1 MLAHESPEPF
11 SLIGGPLH
19 QLGRRLGLVRGTNT
33 VAVGL
38 VLGVGLWLVIVVL
51 AFVDGITDRLFD
63 MSVVAAHARL
73 LLVIPL
79 FFMCESWIGPRMTTF
94 IATIARTGV
103 VPPAAKPPRWTPR
116 WRAPIGG

>member
-1 MLAHESPEPF
+1 
-11 SLIGGPLH
+11 
-19 QLGRRLGLVRGTNT
+19 VRGTNT

-51 AFVDGITDRLFD
+51 AFVQGVTDRLFD
-63 MSVVAAHARL
+63 LSVVAAHARL

-79 FFMCESWIGPRMTTF
+79 FFMCESWIGPRMTAF

-103 VPPAAKPPRWTPR
+103 VPPAAKPALDAEVARTHRRVNAWWPEAVCLLGPSG
-116 WRAPIGG
+116 WR